1 MDDTRVLGNQT
12 ELSSSQQEEL
22 QQEYRKYYKSSLII
36 ALLKQEDSPIS
47 PELRALLYTYK
58 HDGDIPFGLE
68 HIRNVDVGYHERQA
82 IMKYIET
89 KVIEQVRPFVEK
101 AKRFTESDTL
111 EELASASYR
120 KQYEILQLDHER
132 QELCKELAQLK
143 TRQLQLMQACAE
155 IRTGP
160 SQRNNV
166 ELKHA
171 EARLLQAK
179 AEFFQKL
186 VTSEILHCT
195 SHATKAI
202 KEVAANVNK
211 LIGKTD

>member
-1 MDDTRVLGNQT
+1 MDDTRVLGNTT
-12 ELSSSQQEEL
+12 ELSASQQEEL
-22 QQEYRKYYKSSLII
+22 QQEYRKYYQTSLII
-36 ALLKQEDSPIS
+36 ALLKQEDAPVS
-47 PELRALLYTYK
+47 PELRALLYAYK

-68 HIRNVDVGYHERQA
+68 HIRNVDPGYHERQA
-82 IMKYIET
+82 IVKYIET

-101 AKRFTESDTL
+101 AKRFTESGNL
-111 EELASASYR
+111 EELGSAAYR
-120 KQYEILQLDHER
+120 KQYEILRLDHER
-132 QELCKELAQLK
+132 QELSKELAQLK

-160 SQRNNV
+160 FQRNSV
-166 ELKHA
+166 ELMHSK
-171 EARLLQAK
+171 ARLLQAK
-179 AEFFQKL
+179 AELCQKL
-186 VTSEILHCT
+186 VTNDILHCT